1 MRAGSKGR
9 ARPQCAVWHW
19 QGAGLARYAGND
31 ELPHKPPERVEPI
44 GAGAQLNHLRLA
56 GVGQA
61 LWCRSDSMSGDA
73 PPLRLLIVDD
83 QPLIRRGL
91 AMMLATEPGI
101 EVVGQA
107 ADGLEAIELAERLR
121 PDVVVMDLQMPRA
134 SGVVATRVIT
144 ARLPATRVV
153 VLTTYDHDELVFE
166 AIRAGAQAYLL
177 KDATEAEVLE
187 TVRAVHRGESRL
199 SPTIARKVM
208 DQFRELPGLAAA
220 GITEGRPTAADPLEE
235 PLTDKEQRILDLLS
249 QGKSNKQIAT
259 AVFLAEGTVKNYVS
273 RIMDK
278 LHARSRTELAV
289 RALGRRG

>member
-1 MRAGSKGR
+1 
-9 ARPQCAVWHW
+9 
-19 QGAGLARYAGND
+19 
-31 ELPHKPPERVEPI
+31 
-44 GAGAQLNHLRLA
+44 
-56 GVGQA
+56 
-61 LWCRSDSMSGDA
+61 MSGAAVDDVTRA
-73 PPLRLLIVDD
+73 LRLLIVDD

-107 ADGLEAIELAERLR
+107 ADGLEAIEQALATR

-134 SGVVATRVIT
+134 SGVVATREIT

-177 KDATEAEVLE
+177 KDASEAEVLE
-187 TVRAVHRGESRL
+187 TIRAVHRGESRL

-208 DQFRELPGLAAA
+208 AQFRTFALAPDVA
-220 GITEGRPTAADPLEE
+220 GMTTPASAPAPTQVSTPHVAGGASLDE
-235 PLTDKEQRILDLLS
+235 PLTDKEERILDLLS
-249 QGKSNKQIAT
+249 QGKSNKQIAAT
-259 AVFLAEGTVKNYVS
+259 VFLAEGTVKNYVS

-278 LHARSRTELAV
+278 LHSRSRTELAV
-289 RALGRRG
+289 RAIGRRG